1 MFGRKKAKEAEQSQ
15 NLRELGAKLDAL
27 TGEIKRMRVENEVIL
42 GAVKVARAK
51 AGAALDEIQGLR
63 ADIEKDRAAPTGER
77 DPNVLTESERVS
89 KWILGENG
97 DGV

>member
-15 NLRELGAKLDAL
+15 KLRELGAKLDAL
-27 TGEIKRMRVENEVIL
+27 TGEIKCMRVENEVIL
-42 GAVKVARAK
+42 GAAKAARAK
-51 AGAALDEIQGLR
+51 AGAALDEIQELR

-77 DPNVLTESERVS
+77 DPNVLTESERIN
-89 KWILGENG
+89 KWLMGENG